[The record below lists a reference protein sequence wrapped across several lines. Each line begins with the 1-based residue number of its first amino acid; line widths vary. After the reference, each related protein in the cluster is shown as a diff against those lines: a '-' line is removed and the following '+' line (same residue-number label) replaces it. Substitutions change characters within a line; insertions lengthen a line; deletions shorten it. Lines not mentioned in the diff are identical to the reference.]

1 MIPTSSLQLL
11 KEAKCDDPHYGLVEN
26 DGDYE
31 SAVAFANGAS
41 NLYAFRLHQ
50 AHPNLHHDG
59 GYGSHDLRLAWSVAM
74 DHGTFPLW
82 TSNYQTLQLEWYLIK
97 QTII

>member
-1 MIPTSSLQLL
+1 MALLTSLGFILL
-11 KEAKCDDPHYGLVEN
+11 KEAKCEDHYGLVEN

-50 AHPNLHHDG
+50 SAHPNLHQGG
-59 GYGSHDLRLAWSVAM
+59 GYGSHDLRLA
-74 DHGTFPLW
+74 
-82 TSNYQTLQLEWYLIK
+82 
-97 QTII
+97 